1 MLQQL
6 RKASKSPVAT
16 VVIGVL
22 VMAFALWGIAD
33 IFRGGVD
40 TIVADVGGTPISDVE
55 YDLQLKN
62 QMRTLSQ
69 QTQTEITMEQAR
81 AMGLDRN
88 VLEATINRAALDE
101 RSRELGLVA
110 SRATVEAQFTG
121 DPAFRGATGAFDPFM
136 FQRALLDS
144 GFTVDAF
151 YTQTARDV
159 TRRQMLTAFIN
170 GMAPPPGLS
179 RLLFDFYSELRTI
192 EYLVV
197 TPEEAGQVPEP
208 TAADLE
214 TFHMAHANDMFSSP
228 EYRSFDY
235 VTIRPDEVANEV
247 EVSDADIRME
257 YDTNKA
263 QYEVAEQRD
272 VEQIVFPDKAAA
284 DAAAARIKTPEDF
297 TALARERGLSA
308 EDVKLGTFAS
318 GAMDP
323 MLAEAVFKVAE
334 GASTPPVQGP
344 FGWVILRA
352 ARVAPGQSK
361 TFEQA
366 EGEIRT
372 TLTNQRTAAK
382 MSEISNAFEDDRAAG
397 DTIAEAA
404 MKHGLTM
411 RQVVAAD
418 RNGMTPEGG
427 VADIPL
433 VPDFLEQV
441 FQIETGDEGD
451 LFMTMEGGSYAVK
464 MNSITPPAVRPLE
477 QVREQVREGFL
488 AEARTKALQA
498 RVQTLAEEARK
509 SGSLAEAGRTLR
521 RMPTTKTALRRGQAD
536 DVVSSALSAD
546 IFAAQPN
553 AIITGAA
560 AMGTDYVIARL
571 TNVQHPEPD
580 VTAAEYEQFRQTA
593 SQQLSETIVDT
604 IASAARADA
613 GVTVHDAT
621 IQRILGDPQL
631 QP

>member
-22 VMAFALWGIAD
+22 VLAFALWGVAD
-33 IFRGGVD
+33 IFRGGAD
-40 TIVADVGGTPISDVE
+40 TVVAEIGGTEISDIE

-62 QMRTLSQ
+62 QIRALSE
-69 QTQTEITMEQAR
+69 QTKNEITMEQAR

-88 VLEATINRAALDE
+88 VLENAINRAALDE
-101 RSRELGLVA
+101 RGRQLGLVA
-110 SRATVEAQFTG
+110 SRATIEAQFTS
-121 DPAFRGATGAFDPFM
+121 DPAFRGASGAFDPFV
-136 FQRALLDS
+136 FQRALVDS
-144 GFTVDAF
+144 GYTVDGF
-151 YTQTARDV
+151 YAQAGEDV
-159 TRRQMLTAFIN
+159 TRRQMITALV
-170 GMAPPPGLS
+170 GGVAAPPGLS
-179 RLLFDFYSELRTI
+179 RLLFDLINEQRTV

-214 TFHMAHANDMFSSP
+214 AFHMAHANDMFSSP

-235 VTIRPDEVANEV
+235 VSIRPDEVAMEI
-247 EVSDADIRME
+247 EVSDAEIRTE

-272 VEQIVFPDKAAA
+272 VEQIVFPDKATA

-323 MLAEAVFKVAE
+323 RLADAVFKVAE

-352 ARVAPGQSK
+352 AKVTPGQAK
-361 TFEQA
+361 TFDEV
-366 EGEIRT
+366 EGQIRT
-372 TLTNQRTAAK
+372 ALVNQRTAAK
-382 MSEISNAFEDDRAAG
+382 MAEIQNAFEDERAAG

-404 MKHGLTM
+404 MKQSLTV

-427 VADIPL
+427 VADVPL

-441 FQIETGDEGD
+441 FQTETGDESD
-451 LFMTMEGGSYAVK
+451 LFMTMEGGAYAIK

-477 QVREQVREGFL
+477 QVREQVRDAFL
-488 AEARTKALQA
+488 AEARTKLLQT
-498 RVQTLAEEARK
+498 RVQTLADQART
-509 SGSLAEAGRTLR
+509 SGSLAEAGRALR
-521 RMPTTKTALRRGQAD
+521 RAPTTGMPLRRGQAD
-536 DVVSSALSAD
+536 GVVSAALSAE
-546 IFAAQPN
+546 IFNAQPG
-553 AIITGAA
+553 AIVTGAA
-560 AMGTDYVIARL
+560 GIGDGQVIARL
-571 TNVQHPEPD
+571 VNVQHPEPD
-580 VTAAEYEQFRQTA
+580 VSAADYEQFRQTA
-593 SQQLSETIVDT
+593 AQQLSETIVDT
-604 IASAARADA
+604 MAIAARADA

-631 QP
+631 Q

>member
-22 VMAFALWGIAD
+22 VLAFALWGVAD
-33 IFRGGVD
+33 IFRGGAD
-40 TIVADVGGTPISDVE
+40 TVVAEIGSTEISDIE

-62 QMRTLSQ
+62 QIRALSQ
-69 QTQTEITMEQAR
+69 QTKSEITMEQAR

-88 VLEATINRAALDE
+88 VLENSINRAALDE
-101 RSRELGLVA
+101 RGRQLGLVA
-110 SRATVEAQFTG
+110 SRATIESQFTG
-121 DPAFRGATGAFDPFM
+121 DPAFRGASGAFDPFL

-144 GFTVDAF
+144 GYTVDGF
-151 YTQTARDV
+151 YAQAGEDV
-159 TRRQMLTAFIN
+159 TRRQMITALV
-170 GMAPPPGLS
+170 GGVAAPPGLS
-179 RLLFDFYSELRTI
+179 RLLFDLVNEQRTV

-197 TPEEAGQVPEP
+197 TPEEAGPVPES

-214 TFHMAHANDMFSSP
+214 AFHMAHANDMFSSP

-235 VTIRPDEVANEV
+235 VSIRPDEVAMEI
-247 EVSDADIRME
+247 EVSDAEIRTE

-284 DAAAARIKTPEDF
+284 DAAAARIKAPEDF

-318 GAMDP
+318 SAMDP
-323 MLAEAVFKVAE
+323 RLADAVFKIAE
-334 GASTPPVQGP
+334 GAATPPVQGP

-352 ARVAPGQSK
+352 AKVTPGQAK
-361 TFEQA
+361 TFEDV
-366 EGEIRT
+366 EGQIRT
-372 TLTNQRTAAK
+372 ALVNQRTAAK
-382 MSEISNAFEDDRAAG
+382 MAEIQNAFEDDRAAG

-404 MKHGLTM
+404 MKHSLTV

-427 VADIPL
+427 VADVPL

-441 FQIETGDEGD
+441 FQTETGDESD
-451 LFMTMEGGSYAVK
+451 LFMTMEGGAYAIK

-477 QVREQVREGFL
+477 QVREQVREAFL
-488 AEARTKALQA
+488 AEARTKLLQT
-498 RVQTLAEEARK
+498 RVQTLADAART
-509 SGSLAEAGRTLR
+509 SGSLAEAGRALR
-521 RMPTTKTALRRGQAD
+521 RAPTTGMPLRRGQAD
-536 DVVSSALSAD
+536 GVVSAALSAE
-546 IFAAQPN
+546 IFNAQPG
-553 AIITGAA
+553 AIVTGAA
-560 AMGTDYVIARL
+560 GMGDGQVIARL
-571 TNVQHPEPD
+571 VNVQHPEPD
-580 VTAAEYEQFRQTA
+580 VSAADYEQFRQTA
-593 SQQLSETIVDT
+593 AQQLSETIVDT
-604 IASAARADA
+604 MAIAARADA

-631 QP
+631 Q

>member
-16 VVIGVL
+16 VVIGALVL
-22 VMAFALWGIAD
+22 AFALWGVAD
-33 IFRGGVD
+33 IFRGGAD
-40 TIVADVGGTPISDVE
+40 TVVAEIGSTEISDIE

-62 QMRTLSQ
+62 QIRALSQ
-69 QTQTEITMEQAR
+69 QTKSEITMEQAR

-88 VLEATINRAALDE
+88 VLENSINRAALDE
-101 RSRELGLVA
+101 RGRQLGLVA
-110 SRATVEAQFTG
+110 SRATIESQFTG
-121 DPAFRGATGAFDPFM
+121 DPAFRGASGAFDPFL

-144 GFTVDAF
+144 GYTVDGF
-151 YTQTARDV
+151 YAQAGEDV
-159 TRRQMLTAFIN
+159 TRRQMITALV
-170 GMAPPPGLS
+170 GGVAAPPGLS
-179 RLLFDFYSELRTI
+179 RLLFDLVNEQRTV

-197 TPEEAGQVPEP
+197 TPEEAGPVPES

-214 TFHMAHANDMFSSP
+214 AFHVAHANDMFSSP

-235 VTIRPDEVANEV
+235 VSIRPDEVAMEI
-247 EVSDADIRME
+247 EVSDAEIRTE

-284 DAAAARIKTPEDF
+284 DAAAARIKAPEDF

-318 GAMDP
+318 SAMDP
-323 MLAEAVFKVAE
+323 RLADAVFKIAE
-334 GASTPPVQGP
+334 GAATPPVQGP

-352 ARVAPGQSK
+352 AKVTPGQAK
-361 TFEQA
+361 TFEDV
-366 EGEIRT
+366 EGQIRT
-372 TLTNQRTAAK
+372 ALVNQRTAAK
-382 MSEISNAFEDDRAAG
+382 MAEIQNAFEDDRAAG

-404 MKHGLTM
+404 MKHSLTV

-427 VADIPL
+427 VADVPL

-441 FQIETGDEGD
+441 FQTETGDESD
-451 LFMTMEGGSYAVK
+451 LFMTMEGGAYAIK

-477 QVREQVREGFL
+477 QVREQVREAFL
-488 AEARTKALQA
+488 AEARTKLLQT
-498 RVQTLAEEARK
+498 RVQTLADAART
-509 SGSLAEAGRTLR
+509 SGSLAEAGRALR
-521 RMPTTKTALRRGQAD
+521 RAPTTGMPLRRGQAD
-536 DVVSSALSAD
+536 GVVSAALSAE
-546 IFAAQPN
+546 IFNAQPG
-553 AIITGAA
+553 AIVTGAA
-560 AMGTDYVIARL
+560 GMGDGQVIARL
-571 TNVQHPEPD
+571 VNVQHPEPD
-580 VTAAEYEQFRQTA
+580 VSAADYEQFRQTA
-593 SQQLSETIVDT
+593 AQQLSETIVDT
-604 IASAARADA
+604 MAIAARADA

-631 QP
+631 Q